1 MVRDR
6 GKETLFISV
15 WNV

>member
-6 GKETLFISV
+6 GKETLFISI